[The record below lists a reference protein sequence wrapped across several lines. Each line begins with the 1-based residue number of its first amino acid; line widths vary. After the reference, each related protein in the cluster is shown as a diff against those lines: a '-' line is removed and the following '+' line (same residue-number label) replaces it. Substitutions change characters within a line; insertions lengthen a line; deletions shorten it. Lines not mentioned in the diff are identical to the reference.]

1 MSHPDRP
8 TVARRAAL
16 RMAGSVAFAT
26 LALAALALPAH
37 AADKIKIGVFPS
49 SAALPFYV
57 AMNRGYFKE
66 AGLEVE
72 EVPMTSHPLT
82 VQALVSN
89 GIDAAANLVTLEGAN
104 MESRRPNTLK
114 YISLNGQN
122 AQHVIEQFVVK
133 PDNPART
140 LKDFRGGIKLLSAP
154 GPANIG
160 AARAI
165 LKKVG
170 LVEGTDFT
178 IQEQQIGVHIGALQS
193 GTFAGGYVLEPTATI
208 MVAQKIGRRVE
219 TGVISTYLLG
229 RKEASAFAA
238 GAVMSDKLVAERP
251 DVAKRFAAAWAR
263 GVKEAQADSSTRGY
277 LVQGMKVPPDLA
289 ATVPLPRIV
298 MVKDM
303 TPADVG
309 DFQKFLDIGVE
320 LGVVKD
326 KVDGKAL
333 VKAF

>member
-1 MSHPDRP
+1 MPRP
-8 TVARRAAL
+8 ELSFAAPLRATARL
-16 RMAGSVAFAT
+16 AGAVAFV
-26 LALAALALPAH
+26 LAAFAVLPAQ
-37 AADKIKIGVFPS
+37 AADRIKVGVFPS

-57 AMNRGYFKE
+57 AVNRGYFKE
-66 AGLEVE
+66 ADLEIE

-89 GIDAAANLVTLEGAN
+89 GIDAAVNLVTLEGAN

-133 PDNPART
+133 ADSPART
-140 LKDFRGGIKLLSAP
+140 LKDFRNGFKLFSAP

-160 AARAI
+160 AARAV

-170 LVEGTDFT
+170 LAEGRDFT
-178 IQEQQIGVHIGALQS
+178 IQEQQIGVHLGALQS
-193 GTFAGGYVLEPTATI
+193 GNFDGGYTLEPSATI
-208 MVAQKIGRRVE
+208 MVAQKIGRRIE
-219 TGVISTYLLG
+219 AGVISTYLLG
-229 RKEASAFAA
+229 NKSASAFAA
-238 GAVMSDKLVAERP
+238 GAVMSGRFMADKP
-251 DVAKRFAAAWAR
+251 DVARRFAAAWAR
-263 GVKEAQADSSTRGY
+263 GVKEAQADSSARGY
-277 LVQGMKVPPDLA
+277 LVQGMKVPPELA

-298 MVKDM
+298 MAKDM

-309 DFQKFLDIGVE
+309 DFQKFLDIGTE

-326 KVDGKAL
+326 RIDGKAL
-333 VKAF
+333 VRAF